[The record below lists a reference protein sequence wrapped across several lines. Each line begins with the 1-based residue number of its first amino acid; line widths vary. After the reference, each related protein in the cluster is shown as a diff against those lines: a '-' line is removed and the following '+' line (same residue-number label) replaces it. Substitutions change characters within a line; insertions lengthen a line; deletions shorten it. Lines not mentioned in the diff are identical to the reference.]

1 MSLNLNVI
9 ANLNIYGVD
18 YHCNINGISKTD
30 AANLLQNADLTEKKI
45 NQKDMKILK
54 NHYHT

>member
-45 NQKDMKILK
+45 IKKI
-54 NHYHT
+54 